1 MIFIHRLCFIFISV
15 SMSVTFDR
23 WFLHLRRSKK
33 LLRFFKRISLN
44 VFYSVLNTWKS
55 YVQEKIWLRRY
66 MYRMIHQNELAAYNK
81 GMRTWKHATN
91 AMKLA
96 NVQQFMDREAKR
108 RQHQTMNQMLGR
120 MVYRTQDIA
129 LKKWKTYRKNQKKY
143 RRIGMR
149 MMHLHLSRSFNNW
162 YNHIKLKLAQRT
174 LVRRSLDK
182 MTHRRINQCM
192 DQWCAH
198 CSHARRTSKQDR
210 ASKLIMRR
218 IVNRCL
224 LRSFNKWLVHRST
237 MRKMRRF
244 MLRAKHSQLH
254 ISFSSWCEHVDCLHR
269 QRVLIQRSLSRVI
282 NGILHRCMD
291 QWCAHV
297 DTRKRFRQRIMV
309 ILQRGSAANMKSS
322 LQKWKVFVTS
332 SKNTECQKLWTDEK
346 MQLISQLNKQKV
358 LVEQKKTKAESL
370 ATDLHRA
377 HAEKKA
383 AKSDLK
389 RALEGFESDQIK
401 KSRLAEEV
409 YTQTVAANSDINNNE
424 KQLSDE
430 LENTTS
436 RLQTIQR
443 EAEQLKKSNVNMTVQ
458 LKESASTILTIEEA
472 LNEQLETTKQLESQI
487 HDQQKQIVHL
497 EEEKSKSTSLDRQNR
512 NNHSSNHMQTTEALN
527 QTRHNYKEATLKI
540 DCLEAAS
547 RALKLEYSNTNNLFE
562 ASRAEANALSIQVR
576 QFRSNNSYLKIEME
590 NIQSNLTST
599 KQKLK
604 RAQLELDQALEQHV
618 ASTSSH
624 ETATQYINSQWRQK
638 LQHNTLHHNENL
650 LTKVGEISLLNCAL
664 DKSVQENRTLLEE
677 TTRLRYQMAESRRL
691 AKAAETTKQ
700 QVQAELEQSQH
711 SQVLAT
717 ADHLHRDNLL
727 QKELNNFKD
736 LAASMHASTNHIVES
751 SVNAMSLTHRA
762 QLEAVQS
769 THDTILNQHTT
780 EHTLNERRLQ
790 KQIQDQ
796 KERIDAMGKSL
807 SALRAQEQTYVL
819 ALSEYKAQLYLTE
832 GDNESLKDCK
842 RYAEE
847 LEAAYKIL
855 EVKHDQLNTDHQQ
868 TLLSHIS
875 TVDEMKT
882 YEISISTASHQ
893 MRQMIV
899 KQTHDQESQ
908 LSDITLELTRL
919 RAQVVQLKEQLDTRH
934 IEHEQLIVAY
944 QELEYERNEHARM
957 LESKQQEFVEMA
969 TTMKRKLE
977 LESVKT
983 KVSSDA
989 LPSSPASST
998 ASDSDNDFEDALEP
1012 EKEPQSFISMT
1023 PATHAFFTP
1032 TRESM
1037 QATNNEQE
1045 AKSRVRQKIIAIT
1058 ARKWRDENDSLKNM
1072 LDTMTTD
1079 YEQIELENSDLHQ
1092 ALEAAE
1098 LLNHDL
1104 HHARLVSGLLSMVN
1118 VLNESSIKTNMMAEA
1133 FHKLDRHRWCTQA
1146 TGNRALL
1153 LNDTV
1158 ESRSLVTTDA
1168 CIDCDRREHQLQNL
1182 LLNLNDTAVDLVR
1195 DLQSLRSNSK
1205 IVTYKNNT

>member
-1 MIFIHRLCFIFISV
+1 
-15 SMSVTFDR
+15 MSVTFDR
-23 WFLHLRRSKK
+23 WFLQYRRSKK

-162 YNHIKLKLAQRT
+162 YNRIKLKLAQRT

-309 ILQRGSAANMKSS
+309 ILQRGSAANMNMKSS

-346 MQLISQLNKQKV
+346 MQLISQLNKQKI
-358 LVEQKKTKAESL
+358 LVQQNKTKAESL

-377 HAEKKA
+377 HAEKEA

-540 DCLEAAS
+540 DYLEAAS
-547 RALKLEYSNTNNLFE
+547 RALKLEYSHTNNLFE

-650 LTKVGEISLLNCAL
+650 LSKVGEISLLNCAL

-717 ADHLHRDNLL
+717 ADRLHRDNLL

-796 KERIDAMGKSL
+796 EERIDAMGKSL

-899 KQTHDQESQ
+899 KQTHDQKSQ

-977 LESVKT
+977 LEIVKT

-1133 FHKLDRHRWCTQA
+1133 FHKLDRHRWCAQA
-1146 TGNRALL
+1146 TGNRALV

-1205 IVTYKNNT
+1205 IVTYNNT